1 MLKFIIT
8 GQTIKRTDTDK
19 LVQYAQEYPEADFT
33 FDSDWDGLEK
43 TAQWNMADET
53 YDTPI
58 KDGRAVVPW
67 ELLRS
72 RGVLN
77 VNVVGV
83 AENKIITTNT
93 VSINVMSCGVIGG
106 MVSGKPSESF
116 YAALKT
122 LIGKH
127 EDYINELENDRK
139 DSFSINDLFAT
150 GDIVQKDGISI
161 ISDGA
166 DNERAVV
173 DIDPET
179 GIRILNNMPK
189 DRDWYIKIGQGDEKG
204 DIQYG
209 IMYRADNG
217 DFWVM
222 CDGIPILRLTPNNS
236 GTKNVINGNETLKI
250 NAGNSGY
257 ISFDTA
263 NAGINYTDATWTEI
277 FKQLDVTLTKG
288 VNMEAQNNSYWW
300 VNAPKKAQY
309 GNSLNKLEFRT
320 DGVAKFSNVVNAS
333 DYQIGGKSVKEQLN
347 NVTESVNVLC
357 ENNVA
362 AKWLGEKQFY
372 NKATDEEI
380 QYCSYI
386 TSEGDYD
393 EDSLWCVGL
402 YIKPNVTYYFNT
414 CYKQANSILTSISY
428 VSRFI
433 IKLQP
438 HTISDIFQI
447 RFFNMAKNDYNGVIC
462 TLKKNIDLPVGISWD
477 ETSLDGGNLLTIVN
491 GKARLDNVGEL
502 SKDTLYPNGIYAARA
517 DFVYAMADFKLVDD
531 VADAANTHK
540 IIIGGDELN
549 SREIAKYDHQY
560 SPGYLHYNRLCLN
573 GGYCRYSVVLDDT
586 IVFTEIA
593 FSDEMTVDDYIEV
606 RNIALDVGVDDE
618 QSPIPIFF
626 TFNNSGLEWD
636 TKSPTV
642 SGIYN
647 IVVFNKKIYWEKID

>member
-19 LVQYAQEYPEADFT
+19 LVQYAQVYPEADFN

-72 RGVLN
+72 RGILN

-93 VSINVMSCGVIGG
+93 VSINVMSCGVVGG

-127 EDYINELENDRK
+127 EDYINGLENDRK
-139 DSFSINDLFAT
+139 DSFSINDLLVK

-161 ISDGA
+161 ISDGT
-166 DNERAVV
+166 DDERAVV

-189 DRDWYIKIGQGDEKG
+189 DQDWYIKIGQGDEKG

-222 CDGIPILRLTPNNS
+222 CNGIPILCLTPNNS
-236 GTKNVINGNETLKI
+236 GTKNIINGNETLKI
-250 NAGNSGY
+250 SAGNGGY
-257 ISFDTA
+257 LSFDTE
-263 NAGINYTDATWTEI
+263 NAGINYTAATWTEI

-333 DYQIGGKSVKEQLN
+333 DYQISGKSIKEQFTDMNSSITNLENRLIDVKITGLGYDTDDEYLGSTLVGVYSDDYTYYVSLN
-347 NVTESVNVLC
+347 M
-357 ENNVA
+357 
-362 AKWLGEKQFY
+362 
-372 NKATDEEI
+372 
-380 QYCSYI
+380 
-386 TSEGDYD
+386 
-393 EDSLWCVGL
+393 SL
-402 YIKPNVTYYFNT
+402 KPNKVYVINNQTWKSNWYTYM
-414 CYKQANSILTSISY
+414 SILNISLRQHNY
-428 VSRFI
+428 N
-433 IKLQP
+433 
-438 HTISDIFQI
+438 DIFQL
-447 RFFNMAKNDYNGVIC
+447 RFRLCNGYADELGESIPAAINLPSGVIWKDN
-462 TLKKNIDLPVGISWD
+462 TPPSIISGASYVLSITQGIAKL
-477 ETSLDGGNLLTIVN
+477 E
-491 GKARLDNVGEL
+491 KYGEL
-502 SKDTLYPNGIYAARA
+502 TADTMYLGGLYAAIPILYYEFADFICTDMSDPFYTLY
-517 DFVYAMADFKLVDD
+517 FK
-531 VADAANTHK
+531 
-540 IIIGGDELN
+540 
-549 SREIAKYDHQY
+549 
-560 SPGYLHYNRLCLN
+560 
-573 GGYCRYSVVLDDT
+573 
-586 IVFTEIA
+586 
-593 FSDEMTVDDYIEV
+593 
-606 RNIALDVGVDDE
+606 
-618 QSPIPIFF
+618 
-626 TFNNSGLEWD
+626 
-636 TKSPTV
+636 
-642 SGIYN
+642 
-647 IVVFNKKIYWEKID
+647 